1 VTSLRTDLARRIRA
15 RSTYLFGWSVKVVAV
30 GDDRLRLITH
40 NPRNKKQR
48 AEQVVE
54 VDLDDY
60 ANACLD
66 EEERETFVDSIIRSF
81 LYPIRPLQLL
91 D

>member
-1 VTSLRTDLARRIRA
+1 
-15 RSTYLFGWSVKVVAV
+15 
-30 GDDRLRLITH
+30 
-40 NPRNKKQR
+40 
-48 AEQVVE
+48 
-54 VDLDDY
+54 
-60 ANACLD
+60 LD